1 MLPSTTPLLEN
12 YQSPRELAKELG
24 FHPGT
29 LERWRREGRGP
40 PTTKLG
46 NKRLYHRDS
55 TRKWLASLEVT
66 TSRAHKQHRS
76 A

>member
-1 MLPSTTPLLEN
+1 MLPATSLLAD

-55 TRKWLASLEVT
+55 TRKWLLSLEVVT
-66 TSRAHKQHRS
+66 PRERKRCS